1 MVTLAFIARMKVM
14 GRICNTQWETNQDS
28 CQYVVG
34 MIATLI
40 GGALLSMVASAFLPN
55 VMETE
60 ASGTL

>member
-1 MVTLAFIARMKVM
+1 MKVM